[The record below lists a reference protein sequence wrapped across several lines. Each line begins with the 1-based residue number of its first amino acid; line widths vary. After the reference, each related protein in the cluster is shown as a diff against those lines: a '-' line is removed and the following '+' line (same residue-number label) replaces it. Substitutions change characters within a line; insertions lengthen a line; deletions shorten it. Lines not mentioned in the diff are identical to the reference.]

1 MWEAPAPQEPLQSRI
16 TITEER
22 IDNNDNEND
31 GDTTEVEGEIV
42 LHHKAYDHRGNDD
55 AHTLEEGQRAEPDIS
70 SMAVPQQEEVL
81 DCNPSPAV
89 EETHGGTARI
99 GIIARRLCSHKG
111 IS

>member
-31 GDTTEVEGEIV
+31 GDTTEVE
-42 LHHKAYDHRGNDD
+42 D